1 MVRKSLKPEMISE
14 NFCFYFKKK
23 DLHGGWDNTTGHNA
37 PLYAHEFDKDKT
49 LNVVSDYIFGQY
61 NDWLR

>member
-1 MVRKSLKPEMISE
+1 MISE

-49 LNVVSDYIFGQY
+49 LNVVSDYYFAQH
-61 NDWLR
+61 ND